1 MLKPT
6 TISQNCI
13 DVVKYFEG
21 LKDGDKSSPGLQPY
35 MDPVGIWTIGY
46 GIALKDSKGVFLR
59 EPEDARKARAQYPN
73 GITVEQAESMLRD
86 RLMDIRDRFE
96 AHEVRGTQG
105 QMDAFTSFAYNL
117 GLGKAGQRGGLLG
130 STLIQLHRNSGTV
143 IQGPIDDAKLRQL
156 AARSQRRIIG
166 SIAEGFGAFSFAGG
180 KWYLGLFRRR
190 MAEYMLYR
198 GDSAET
204 AINAVKG
211 FRT

>member
-1 MLKPT
+1 MKPT

-21 LKDGDKSSPGLQPY
+21 KGDGDKSSPGLQPY

-46 GIALKDSKGVFLR
+46 GHALRDDRGIFLR
-59 EPEDARKARAQYPN
+59 EREDAARAKAQFPN
-73 GITVEQAESMLRD
+73 GITEQEAEDMLRD
-86 RLMDIRDRFE
+86 QLMDVRDKFE

-117 GLGKAGQRGGLLG
+117 GLGKYGSRGGLLG
-130 STLIQLHRNSGTV
+130 STLIMLHRNSGTT
-143 IQGPIDDAKLRQL
+143 IQGPIDDYKLRQL
-156 AARSQRRIIG
+156 ASRSQRRVI
-166 SIAEGFGAFSFAGG
+166 STIAEGFGAYSFAGG

-198 GDSAET
+198 GDSAQT
-204 AINAVKG
+204 AINAVAR